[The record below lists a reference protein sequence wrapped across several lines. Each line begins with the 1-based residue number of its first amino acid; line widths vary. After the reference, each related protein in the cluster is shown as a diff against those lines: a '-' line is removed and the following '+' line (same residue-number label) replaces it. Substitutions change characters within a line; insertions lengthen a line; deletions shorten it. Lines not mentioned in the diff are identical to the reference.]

1 MNFDINIVY
10 IKFHAMKLKRNIAVS
25 ETGFVF
31 NPSSGDSFSVNPVG
45 LEIMNLLKQHK
56 SEEVIRKHILEKY
69 QVENDQV
76 EKDYYDF
83 IKMLETMQL
92 TEKNEK
98 EKN

>member
-1 MNFDINIVY
+1 
-10 IKFHAMKLKRNIAVS
+10 MKLKRNIAVS

-92 TEKNEK
+92 TEKNE
-98 EKN
+98 

>member
-1 MNFDINIVY
+1 
-10 IKFHAMKLKRNIAVS
+10 MKLKRNIAVS